1 MRFASQINGNH
12 LKTKE
17 MMMFSS
23 LLSYGN
29 NRQCKNLLDINAEL
43 GTTYFIPRK
52 FINLTQG
59 NF

>member
-17 MMMFSS
+17 MMMFSL

-29 NRQCKNLLDINAEL
+29 NRQCKNLLDRNAGI
-43 GTTYFIPRK
+43 GTT
-52 FINLTQG
+52 
-59 NF
+59 